1 MNQEP
6 AGGLFR
12 GDDELQAQVE
22 DVSADHHERLADI
35 RRRQRLAGQVTATAG
50 SRNGMVSVEVGAQ
63 GQLLGLTLD
72 PAVYE
77 RLSPQRLA
85 AAVKELTKTA
95 TANAASQVRQ
105 IMAPVLPPGAT
116 SGDFTELML
125 QVPGIPDD
133 EIPPTRP
140 DRGWV
145 NRER

>member
-1 MNQEP
+1 VNQEP

-12 GDDELQAQVE
+12 GDDELQAQVTQ
-22 DVSADHHERLADI
+22 VSANHHERLADI
-35 RRRQRLAGQVTATAG
+35 QRRQRLAGQVTATAG

-63 GQLLGLTLD
+63 GQLLGLKLD

-85 AAVKELTKTA
+85 AAVKELAKAA
-95 TANAASQVRQ
+95 TANAAGQVRE

-125 QVPGIPDD
+125 QAPGIPDD

-140 DRGWV
+140 DRSWV